1 MNCYLFRI
9 TILLF
14 FLILSSCQEPAAGPL
29 DNDLEA
35 PAESS
40 AEQADT
46 LEPTATA
53 KPTTMPSAKW
63 QIIKELQPEHQPKY
77 AAFMNE
83 LFGVTGCGTNIQP
96 SFTADGGQTWN
107 QPVMGQFCP
116 DSVDIVD
123 GRSIWLCNSFGVFTS
138 KDGGRSLTQMY
149 SPYDGCRILSFADD
163 QHGWSSFDWNL
174 AATSDGALRWVDV
187 EKDFTMGDIAAL
199 NLRTPQEGYVL
210 TYNGILFVTNNAGES
225 WTPIDLELVSDE
237 MRIANFDGRPPASV
251 QFQDAEN
258 GIIILAMAGRGNTQ
272 FLALHTDDGGQN
284 WKRHD
289 LPLNLGPVY
298 LSRDGRFL
306 TVTELGGAG
315 GITILE
321 NQGLAD

>member
-1 MNCYLFRI
+1 MNCYLCRI
-9 TILLF
+9 VILLF
-14 FLILSSCQEPAAGPL
+14 LLLFSGCREAEAEPPE
-29 DNDLEA
+29 NA
-35 PAESS
+35 PDAPVEVS
-40 AEQADT
+40 AQQVET
-46 LEPTATA
+46 TEPTATVQPA
-53 KPTTMPSAKW
+53 TTPSEQW
-63 QIIKELQPEHQPKY
+63 QIIKELRPEHKPKY

-83 LFGVTGCGTNIQP
+83 LFGITGCGSNIQP

-107 QPVMGQFCP
+107 RPVMGQFCP

-123 GRSIWLCNSFGVFTS
+123 GRSIWLCNAFGVFTS

-163 QHGWSSFDWNL
+163 QNGWSSFDWNL

-187 EKDFTMGDIAAL
+187 EKDFAMGDISAL

-210 TYNGILFVTNNAGES
+210 TYDGILFVTNNAGES
-225 WTPIDLELVSDE
+225 WTPIDLEIVSDD
-237 MRIANFDGRPPASV
+237 MRIANFDGRPPSAV
-251 QFQDAEN
+251 QFQDPDN

-272 FLALHTDDGGQN
+272 FLALHTEDGGQS
-284 WKRHD
+284 WERHD

-298 LSRDGRFL
+298 LSQDGRFL

-321 NQGLAD
+321 NQSLAN